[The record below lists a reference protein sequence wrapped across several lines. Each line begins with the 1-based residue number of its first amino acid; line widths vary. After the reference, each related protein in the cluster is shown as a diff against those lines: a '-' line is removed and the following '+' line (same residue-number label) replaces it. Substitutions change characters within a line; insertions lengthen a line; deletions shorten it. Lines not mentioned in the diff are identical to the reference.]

1 MLSFSQ
7 FSHSLGRRHSEHSIG
22 RLISSRKVSVSG
34 LDWKEIE
41 LDIFNSIE
49 EQILELG
56 LGLGF
61 SSKIVGS
68 RLEFRKMKKIK
79 AWRF

>member
-1 MLSFSQ
+1 ML
-7 FSHSLGRRHSEHSIG
+7 
-22 RLISSRKVSVSG
+22 VSG
-34 LDWKEIE
+34 LEWKEIE
-41 LDIFNSIE
+41 LDNFNSIEDSKIE

-61 SSKIVGS
+61 SSKITGS

>member
-1 MLSFSQ
+1 M
-7 FSHSLGRRHSEHSIG
+7 
-22 RLISSRKVSVSG
+22 SVSG
-34 LDWKEIE
+34 LEWKEIE
-41 LDIFNSIE
+41 LDIFNSIEDLKIE

-68 RLEFRKMKKIK
+68 RLEFIKMKKIK

>member
-1 MLSFSQ
+1 M
-7 FSHSLGRRHSEHSIG
+7 
-22 RLISSRKVSVSG
+22 SVSG
-34 LDWKEIE
+34 LEWKEIE
-41 LDIFNSIE
+41 LDIFNSIEDSKIE

-61 SSKIVGS
+61 SSKIAGS

>member
-1 MLSFSQ
+1 M
-7 FSHSLGRRHSEHSIG
+7 
-22 RLISSRKVSVSG
+22 SVSG
-34 LDWKEIE
+34 LEWKEIE

-49 EQILELG
+49 DSKIEEHILELG

-61 SSKIVGS
+61 SSKIAGS